1 MLIFNTINF
10 FIGFTAMY
18 LAFEAEMNVGRLIGA
33 MISLKFAF
41 LVVTTSLPSMAAFL
55 CIIQC
60 IDVTRV
66 MIRNYHSLILP
77 QSKNGRL
84 IRGSKKR
91 NSSPPPPYG
100 SVGSLQHGEQS
111 CQYTII
117 LQGLWVKGS
126 GLYVGQLLFKQGF
139 FISLDSRGNSRS
151 KSNKADIFVNSL
163 ATVNDVDTMLD
174 YGNDLADIT
183 EHLDNAFGTLLV
195 LDVFTSVGIGSCN
208 LYIVCSSILAIQT
221 VDGGSKVTMMA
232 LFGIYFFILGY
243 IYTYRL
249 KVVINSCTK
258 LERELEQSWTA
269 LREVSI
275 LKFTKMVPQ
284 QIYELSALRDKI
296 NHIMGNAINPN
307 GYFHLGKGLVV
318 TLVATIIGY
327 FLILLGFRSE
337 ELMNWHKLNNS
348 TISVA

>member
-1 MLIFNTINF
+1 L
-10 FIGFTAMY
+10 GQR
-18 LAFEAEMNVGRLIGA
+18 E
-33 MISLKFAF
+33 
-41 LVVTTSLPSMAAFL
+41 
-55 CIIQC
+55 
-60 IDVTRV
+60 
-66 MIRNYHSLILP
+66 
-77 QSKNGRL
+77 
-84 IRGSKKR
+84 RG
-91 NSSPPPPYG
+91 G
-100 SVGSLQHGEQS
+100 G
-111 CQYTII
+111 
-117 LQGLWVKGS
+117 